1 MCVGRGEQQRAKY
14 HPQKT
19 ANVAFE
25 HAVDEKSKNKLLDDR
40 GDCDRE
46 NNDQNPFFDRAGCT
60 EELDDALLAWAA
72 TEKPLINTLG
82 KTDQWISKKQQDGPS
97 A

>member
-1 MCVGRGEQQRAKY
+1 MGRREQQRAKY

-40 GDCDRE
+40 GNCDRE
-46 NNDQNPFFDRAGCT
+46 NNDHSPLLNGARCT
-60 EELDDALLAWAA
+60 EELDDALLA
-72 TEKPLINTLG
+72 
-82 KTDQWISKKQQDGPS
+82 
-97 A
+97 